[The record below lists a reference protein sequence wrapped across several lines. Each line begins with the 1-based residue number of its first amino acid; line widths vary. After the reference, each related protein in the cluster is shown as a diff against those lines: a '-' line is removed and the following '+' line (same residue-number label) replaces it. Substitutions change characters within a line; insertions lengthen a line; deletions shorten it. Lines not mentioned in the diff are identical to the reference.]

1 MAKKQEIKTEIKE
14 REYVIP
20 LRVEWR
26 KVPKYQRAAKAI
38 KAIKEFLVR
47 HMKIYD
53 RDLKKIKIDKYLNE
67 QIWIRGIKMPPHKIK
82 VKAIKNGENVQV
94 ELINFPDKLKYKKLR
109 EEKLETKAKESKEK
123 KKTLMQKMK
132 EGAPKKSEEKKEDSA
147 EKKVEEKEKAK
158 AGEEAIKKLEK
169 TKSKEMKHSAKE
181 KINKKTQPVR
191 KALAK

>member
-53 RDLKKIKIDKYLNE
+53 RDLK
-67 QIWIRGIKMPPHKIK
+67 
-82 VKAIKNGENVQV
+82 
-94 ELINFPDKLKYKKLR
+94 
-109 EEKLETKAKESKEK
+109 
-123 KKTLMQKMK
+123 
-132 EGAPKKSEEKKEDSA
+132 
-147 EKKVEEKEKAK
+147 
-158 AGEEAIKKLEK
+158 
-169 TKSKEMKHSAKE
+169 
-181 KINKKTQPVR
+181 
-191 KALAK
+191 